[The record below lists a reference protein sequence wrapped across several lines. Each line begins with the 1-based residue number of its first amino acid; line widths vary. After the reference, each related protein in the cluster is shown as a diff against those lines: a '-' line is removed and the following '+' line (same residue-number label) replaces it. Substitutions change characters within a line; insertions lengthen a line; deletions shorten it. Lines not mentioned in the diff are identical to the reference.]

1 MTPHIWFRIS
11 GSTRVN
17 LGGIAWQSWAVTAT
31 TPSTWAPD
39 VLGEPYEALT
49 LPLRDDEEGEVVAT
63 LVRRR
68 AAEPT
73 RRAVL
78 YLHGFI
84 DYFFQTHLA
93 DFFVGHGFD
102 FYALDLRKYG
112 RSMRP
117 HQTANYV
124 TSLAAYAEEI
134 DAAAEFVRKE
144 HDVLLVNGHSTGGLI
159 AALWAHH
166 RPGRAD
172 GLFLNSPF
180 LDLRASWLE
189 RHVLAP
195 GNDVLARAK
204 PKQSVPAGLNPYYAH
219 SIHRNWRGKWDYDL
233 DWKPAEGFPVRAAW
247 LAAIR
252 RGQRAV
258 SDGLAIEAPI
268 LVMSSTLSHTPRA
281 WDDVL
286 HTSDAILD
294 AESIARLAPRLGRH
308 VTIVRVE
315 GGMHDLVLSADPV
328 RARVLSELE
337 RWMGAYLPA

>member
-1 MTPHIWFRIS
+1 MKEQE
-11 GSTRVN
+11 
-17 LGGIAWQSWAVTAT
+17 IAWQSWPVTAT
-31 TPSTWAPD
+31 SSSTWAPD

-49 LPLRDDEEGEVVAT
+49 LPLRDDEEGEVLAT

-68 AAEPT
+68 APEPT

-93 DFFVGHGFD
+93 DFFVDQGYD

-112 RSMRP
+112 RSIRP

-124 TSLAAYAEEI
+124 TSLAVYAEEI
-134 DAAAEFVRKE
+134 DAAVELIREE
-144 HDVLLVNGHSTGGLI
+144 HDLLLVNAHSTGGLI

-166 RPGRAD
+166 RPGEVD

-180 LDLRASWLE
+180 LDLRATWVE

-195 GNDVLARAK
+195 GGDLLARAS
-204 PKQSVPAGLNPYYAH
+204 PKSPVPAGLNPYYAQ
-219 SIHRNWRGKWDYDL
+219 SIHRNWRGRWDYDL

-252 RGQRAV
+252 RGQRSMV
-258 SDGLAIEAPI
+258 RGLGIEVPI
-268 LVMSSTLSHTPRA
+268 LVMSSTRSHTPRA

-286 HTSDAILD
+286 RTSDAILD
-294 AESIARLAPRLGRH
+294 AESIAQLAPRLGRH
-308 VTIVRVE
+308 VTIVRID

-328 RARVLSELE
+328 RARVFDELG